1 VIGVVAWAC
10 AALGLAVPVVR
21 RRSVAVAAV
30 TAQTLVLAAGAL
42 ASADAG
48 VAPALAL
55 LVRGLLLGTLLIA
68 VIARTREARP
78 VHTDAGPLVRAA
90 AAVVAGLALAV
101 LVPSL
106 GLVSRDAER
115 AVLALVAFALVAVA
129 LRRTT
134 LHQLVA
140 VVLLEN
146 ALALAALA
154 APGGLPSLVELGVA
168 ADIVV
173 VVLVGVVL
181 HARIHAEF
189 GSGDVAHLGSLRD

>member
-1 VIGVVAWAC
+1 VNGGVVWAC
-10 AALGLAVPVVR
+10 VALGLAVPVVR

-30 TAQTLVLAAGAL
+30 TAQTLVLAGHAL
-42 ASADAG
+42 TSADAG
-48 VAPALAL
+48 AAPALAL

-68 VIARTREARP
+68 VIARTRETRP
-78 VHTDAGPLVRAA
+78 VRADAGPFVRAA
-90 AAVVAGLALAV
+90 AAVVAALALAA

-106 GLVSRDAER
+106 GLERDVER
-115 AVLALVAFALVAVA
+115 AVLAIVAFALVAVA

-146 ALALAALA
+146 GLALAALA
-154 APGGLPSLVELGVA
+154 APGGLSSLVELGVA
-168 ADIVV
+168 ADVVV
-173 VVLVGVVL
+173 VVLVGAVL

-189 GSGDVAHLGSLRD
+189 GSGDVAQLGSLRD